1 MADRHLSLTVSC
13 LLPLL
18 ACGGQL
24 PTSPA
29 HGVPIVTVV
38 AAQSSGIDAG
48 REEVIRDPEAWERAW
63 REIHARRTP
72 AAALPAVD
80 FSRQMLL
87 LVALGERPDGC
98 HDVEIAGV
106 ERAGDALRV
115 TAHEIV
121 PGPGCICTMALVQPV
136 HVVGVE
142 RAAGEVRFAKLRV
155 ERACG

>member
-1 MADRHLSLTVSC
+1 MADRHLNLVVSSL
-13 LLPLL
+13 LLLL

-24 PTSPA
+24 PTSPG
-29 HGVPIVTVV
+29 HGLPIVTVV

-48 REEVIRDPEAWERAW
+48 REEVIRDAEAWARAW
-63 REIHARRTP
+63 REIHARRSP
-72 AAALPAVD
+72 AAPLPEVD

-106 ERAGDALRV
+106 EGAGDALRV
-115 TAHEIV
+115 AVREIV

-136 HVVGVE
+136 HVVSVE
-142 RAAGEVRFAKLRV
+142 RTAGEVRFATRRV